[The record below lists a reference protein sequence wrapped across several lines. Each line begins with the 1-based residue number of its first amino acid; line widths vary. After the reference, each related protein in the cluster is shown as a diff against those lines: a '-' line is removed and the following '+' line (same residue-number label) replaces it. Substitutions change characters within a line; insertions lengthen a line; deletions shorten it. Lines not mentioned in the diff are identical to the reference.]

1 MIELDT
7 IQPTLFGEEEM
18 LPRRPKP
25 RTGGS
30 NSSIVFH
37 DYESFLAKFSDNPK
51 TTDDCF
57 TPKDVYEAVVKY
69 VGTIYD
75 MSDKVVI
82 RPFFPGGDY
91 ENADYP
97 ENGVVIDNPPFSMFT
112 KIVAFYT
119 AYKIPF
125 FLFGPGMTITS
136 ACRYCTA
143 VFVDNNIIWENGA
156 VVRVDFASN
165 LYGDLIATTAP
176 LLHQMLAACPSQQK
190 TGLPQFAY
198 PAEVVRVSDF
208 HVICSGDI
216 DYSLRRS
223 EVSPAKK
230 LDYKDNMFGEF
241 FLVPSAK
248 GQEKESAR
256 LQAQEITRQRQIEV
270 GKQATPIQLSPRER
284 RIVEKLEQQQQTLF

>member
-1 MIELDT
+1 MEQQL
-7 IQPTLFGEEEM
+7 TLFGEEDI
-18 LPRRPKP
+18 PQPPRPKP

-37 DYESFLAKFSDNPK
+37 DYEGFLAKFTDNPK

-57 TPKDVYEAVVKY
+57 TPRDVFEAVVKY
-69 VGTIYD
+69 VGTIID
-75 MSDKVVI
+75 MSDKVVL

-91 ENADYP
+91 EHAEYP

-112 KIVAFYT
+112 KIVAFYSMH
-119 AYKIPF
+119 KIPF

-136 ACRYCTA
+136 ACRFCTA

-156 VVRVDFASN
+156 IVRVDFASN

-176 LLHQMLAACPSQQK
+176 LLHQWLQQCPSQIK
-190 TGLPQFAY
+190 TGLPSFAY

-216 DYSLRRS
+216 DYQLRRD
-223 EVSPAKK
+223 EVQPMRK
-230 LDYKDNMFGEF
+230 LDNKDNMFGEF
-241 FLVPSAK
+241 FLVPTNK
-248 GQEKESAR
+248 GIEKEESRKRA
-256 LQAQEITRQRQIEV
+256 QAITRQKEDDKALDAV
-270 GKQATPIQLSPRER
+270 PVNLSQREK
-284 RIVEKLEQQQQTLF
+284 RIVERLNGQRQP